1 MSACE
6 PAKDNPRKCETH
18 GLPLYPTGRCGEGRL
33 QPSVSCSHCGRSE
46 PGAARASAFP
56 DRPIPWGW
64 VWVDG
69 EPRCYRCVAMP
80 SVGIGGGP
88 AHRQDAQMSE
98 SLREQRSS
106 EARVCPRGGECMTAK
121 YGVPSVGTPPVQHLS
136 WCNGQ
141 HEGECDTLKAAAER
155 VVTSQ
160 EARKG
165 EDVDTWAAKL
175 AADSVAAGEAEY
187 GARPS
192 EAKPAV
198 CLWSHRIGYDCELSE
213 GHEGG
218 HQATDLDGVSKVGW
232 GSNHRAAYQRHC
244 PSPADELTTEAEK
257 LGMYW
262 TNDARANDTS
272 SPKSITTTAGVIP
285 KCHFCDRPSTEVT
298 WMVATDDTPS
308 RAACNECIA
317 ACSEAVRIRE
327 AQRPDNP
334 LPHAVTLTMGGS
346 RTLAINDGRCIV
358 TLMWNGEASMKSI
371 TETGQAL
378 VDNLKPRSDRAIH
391 VPKTGEQTFWYEA
404 GLEAG
409 LARPCACEGVLRSE
423 TPLLADKASYARGW
437 NAAVEQAAKTAEA
450 TQPVVSGYGGT
461 SPSDYKTFY
470 EPNPYAACC
479 AANIRKLKTSPTGSE
494 GDRG

>member
-1 MSACE
+1 VKLRQGIEALLRDY
-6 PAKDNPRKCETH
+6 ADD
-18 GLPLYPTGRCGEGRL
+18 
-33 QPSVSCSHCGRSE
+33 V
-46 PGAARASAFP
+46 PGPEIYCDLIR
-56 DRPIPWGW
+56 DLRHTLT
-64 VWVDG
+64 DCRDD
-69 EPRCYRCVAMP
+69 EPRP
-80 SVGIGGGP
+80 GGGSRYTVP
-88 AHRQDAQMSE
+88 GKCGSIWCLCA
-98 SLREQRSS
+98 
-106 EARVCPRGGECMTAK
+106 RGGECMTAK
-121 YGVPSVGTPPVQHLS
+121 YGVPSVGTPQQTSELPPTTS
-136 WCNGQ
+136 GQ
-141 HEGECDTLKAAAER
+141 APDSGPSGSPAGTANAAAPSPG
-155 VVTSQ
+155 VVPESRGAISHTCPYGSPGFFPNCNACVI
-160 EARKG
+160 EMNRSMGKSMSFG
-165 EDVDTWAAKL
+165 WAC
-175 AADSVAAGEAEY
+175 S
-187 GARPS
+187 S
-192 EAKPAV
+192 EASPWTEHERCSDCGEGHMSGCPKHEAAPR
-198 CLWSHRIGYDCELSE
+198 CRWSSRIGYDCELSE

-423 TPLLADKASYARGW
+423 TPLLADKASYALGW